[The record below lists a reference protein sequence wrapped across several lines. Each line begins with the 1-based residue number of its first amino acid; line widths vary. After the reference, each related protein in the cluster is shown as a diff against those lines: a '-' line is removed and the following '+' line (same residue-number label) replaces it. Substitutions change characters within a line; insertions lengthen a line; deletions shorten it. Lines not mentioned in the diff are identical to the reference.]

1 MIQNPEHQ
9 LTVLYN
15 DQQLAELFEA
25 LDQLH
30 SAASE
35 GRLSAE
41 TTLNEREMVA
51 WLQELIYTAQQTIDE
66 IEANQPRHARV
77 FLRLLEKSPSDQRP
91 A

>member
-9 LTVLYN
+9 LAVLYR
-15 DQQLAELFEA
+15 DQQLADLFEV

-41 TTLNEREMVA
+41 TTLSEREMVA
-51 WLQELIYTAQQTIDE
+51 WLHELIYTAQQTIEE
-66 IEANQPRHARV
+66 IEANQPQRTRV
-77 FLRLLEKSPSDQRP
+77 FLRLLEKSSSDQRP